1 MVYQGGRR
9 SQRHLRL
16 LVASIAIAMTL
27 GLAGC
32 HSVDHSVSL
41 NNDLVRR
48 TDKFFDVAH
57 VSGNTF
63 VIVGYDGRILRSED
77 NGESWKEIARPTNF
91 SLTQVSFV
99 GENGWAVGHQ
109 GTVINTRDGGKT
121 WTLQKS
127 NTTKALFSVSFV
139 DQNHGWAC
147 GDEST
152 WLWTDNGGETW
163 TAERMEVS
171 QVGLS
176 EETSLAV
183 PDIIYYGVNFIDP
196 LNGWMI
202 GEYGNIRHTADGGK
216 TWDSQHEALLDQLV
230 AKGGNKDVM
239 ALGAFF
245 RVRFSDPQNGI
256 IVGAAG
262 AIATTTDGGAHWQ
275 WVSREGDKPDVPSL
289 HLYNAVISGQ
299 NGRLVA
305 TGTNAL
311 VLTSDNKGADWKP
324 ATIPG
329 GVFTWI
335 NGLSFSPEGK
345 GVLVGGKGLILLTS
359 DAGQTWRE
367 FKEKKSPPTPAH
379 S

>member
-1 MVYQGGRR
+1 MVYQEGGRC
-9 SQRHLRL
+9 QRHPSLF
-16 LVASIAIAMTL
+16 VASVAVAVML

-32 HSVDHSVSL
+32 HSTDHSAML
-41 NNDLVRR
+41 NTDLVRR
-48 TDKFFDVAH
+48 TDKFLDVAY
-57 VSGNTF
+57 VSGGTF
-63 VIVGYDGRILRSED
+63 VMVGYDGRILRSED
-77 NGESWKEIARPTNF
+77 NGNSWKEIDRPTTF
-91 SLTQVSFV
+91 SLNQVSFV

-121 WTLQKS
+121 WALQKS

-139 DQNHGWAC
+139 DQNYGWAC
-147 GDEST
+147 GDESI
-152 WLWTDNGGETW
+152 WLWTNNGGETW

-176 EETSLAV
+176 KETTLAV
-183 PDIIYYGVNFIDP
+183 PDIIYYGVHFVDQQ
-196 LNGWMI
+196 NGWII

-216 TWDSQHEALLDQLV
+216 TWDSQHEALLDQMV

-245 RVRFSDPQNGI
+245 RVRFSDPLNGI

-262 AIATTTDGGAHWQ
+262 AIAITTDGGVQWQ
-275 WVSREGDKPDVPSL
+275 WVSREGDKADVPSL
-289 HLYNAVISGQ
+289 HLYNAVLPGQ
-299 NGRLVA
+299 NGHIVA
-305 TGTNAL
+305 TGTNGL
-311 VLTSDNKGADWKP
+311 VLLSDNKGADWKP

-335 NGLSFSPEGK
+335 NGIAFSPEGK
-345 GVLVGGKGLILLTS
+345 GVLVGGKGLILLT
-359 DAGQTWRE
+359 DDEGKTWRE
-367 FKEKKSPPTPAH
+367 FVEKKAPPAAAH